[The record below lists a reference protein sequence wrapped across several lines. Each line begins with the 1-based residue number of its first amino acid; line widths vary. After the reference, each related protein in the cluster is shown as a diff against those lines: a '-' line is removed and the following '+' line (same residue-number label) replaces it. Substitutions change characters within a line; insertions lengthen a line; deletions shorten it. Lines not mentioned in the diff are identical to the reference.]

1 MTAALGALAE
11 LVQNLDALT
20 VGGSQNRWFYPR
32 RLRHSATIHF
42 RTAWPPAVRSRR
54 ATESEH
60 SIKLSINQ
68 SSFELPS
75 FPCMQNASPKASAWR
90 TVHPPPRGM
99 FPPSSIVPFPLRR
112 TMMAHSFRTVPLV
125 PPSAPATLG
134 RPLATVDQHRSVTG
148 PDAARR
154 ACHRDRAPSAAVAV
168 KANLRVKDKT

>member
-90 TVHPPPRGM
+90 TVHPPAWHVSPVLHRALPPQTNNDGAFLSNRAAGASVRAGDSGPAIGDRG
-99 FPPSSIVPFPLRR
+99 PAPLRDWPR
-112 TMMAHSFRTVPLV
+112 
-125 PPSAPATLG
+125 
-134 RPLATVDQHRSVTG
+134 
-148 PDAARR
+148 RR
-154 ACHRDRAPSAAVAV
+154 APRVPSRPGALGCSGRQS
-168 KANLRVKDKT
+168 KFTS